1 MKQYKK
7 FIAFMLG
14 TIITMSNVD
23 VIRAEKIE
31 NDINGHWGQ
40 QSIERWIKAGII
52 QGDGTNF
59 YPNNNITR
67 AEMAVIISNLLVLKE
82 QAQNNFVDLEDKWYT
97 EAILKC
103 NAAGIMLGDGEK
115 VRPNDPITRQ
125 EAAVLIGKMLALKES
140 QEEIEQFE
148 DSEEVAGW
156 AQGFITAMSE
166 LGILTGYDGE
176 IHPSDNISRASVMTM
191 LDRAIGGYITEP
203 GTYEIDTKGIVIIAA
218 PDVIL
223 EDSTA
228 NSVIILPAVEHGE
241 MVIKNSTVKEDII
254 VSGDVD
260 TLKLMGST
268 AQEIIIE
275 NKVEQLTFEGKTS
288 VSTLTVNEG
297 AKGLS
302 VGITSDALVEDVML
316 KADDVTIESKGSIS
330 NILVDGN
337 NAVLNTINTK
347 VTIDEESSNI
357 KVNGASVEA
366 GVIITES
373 KESNKETP
381 SNSNS
386 DNNSN
391 SEESHSI
398 SSTYYTVSFDTG
410 VANIT
415 INKQSVKKN
424 KKIVQPEVEMIREGY
439 IFEGWY
445 NGLEPWDFTKDVV
458 RGNMTLTAKWKKIV
472 EPLYQVSDI
481 SLVGSETICFRM
493 ETADGELITKENLWN
508 GESVGSSGEPEG
520 EYIITVNWKGKDGSS
535 ASSKAEGCSIVG
547 AEEYLSITNKKG
559 FENDVKKISKITV
572 EKVIKSQLETTE
584 DGESKWHPIIGS
596 KEVLANNAEVKETA
610 VESIELSEKEV
621 AIKVGE
627 TKTVTAQVKPILA
640 TNQTLTMVSENE
652 KIAQV
657 SDKGEI
663 KGIAPGETTITYKAA
678 NGVYAQCKVVVE
690 AEKPEKPEEP
700 EKPEASYQVI
710 DLSYA
715 DDKLICFR
723 IKTADGTLITEKKLW
738 KDSGSPSVEPTGEYI
753 ITVNWVDKNEKPASL
768 PAIKPYISG
777 AEEYL
782 CVNVEAYGF
791 KDDVKKISDITVD
804 KVSGSDWKE
813 ENGTSKWEP
822 IIESTELLAE
832 NAELQEMEVESIE
845 LSEKEIRIKVGE
857 IKKVIANVQPIVAV
871 DRTITMVSENESI
884 ATVSNA
890 FGTKGEIK
898 GVAPGET
905 KIIYKA
911 ANGVYAECKV
921 VVESAYQVS
930 DIYLADDYAICF
942 SVKEKDGK
950 QITDKD
956 LWLASAEKTE
966 TPKGDYIITVNWI
979 DEYGD
984 ESSLEAGECY
994 IAGAEE
1000 YLSVTNFFGFED
1012 NKKKIS
1018 NIIVKK
1024 VSGSEWKTENG
1035 LSSWHPIIGSTE
1047 VLAKNAEVKETA
1059 VESIELRHEGVAIK
1073 EITLKVGDKET
1084 VTAQFQPALATNQ
1097 RTYKKSG
1104 NDNIATVSSLGVI
1117 KGEAPGETII
1127 TYTAAENG
1135 VEATCRVVVEAK
1147 ASSKEEPEIGSME
1160 SSKEEPAV
1168 ESMEQ
1173 SKGESEV
1180 ESMEQ
1185 SKEESEVESMESSKE
1200 EPEVESME
1208 QSKEEPEVESMEQS
1222 KEEPEVESM
1231 EQSKEEPE
1239 VESIESSEEEL
1250 EVESIEL
1257 SEQEITI
1264 KVGETKKVTAAIKPI
1279 LATDQAITIVSEDK
1293 GIAEVST
1300 TGEIIGIAPGETR
1313 IIYQVA
1319 DGVSA
1324 ICKVVVEAQENT
1336 VESFLE
1342 QIENNDLELTLPTE
1356 QTKSVEEQLEDSE
1369 EVMEKVTD

>member
-140 QEEIEQFE
+140 QEGIEQFE
-148 DSEEVAGW
+148 DSEEVAAW

-166 LGILTGYDGE
+166 LGILTGYDGK

-203 GTYEIDTKGIVIIAA
+203 GTYEIDTKGIVIIAT

-223 EDSTA
+223 ENSTA

-241 MVIKNSTVKEDII
+241 MVIKNSTVKEDVI

-275 NKVEQLTFEGKTS
+275 NKVERLAFEGKTS
-288 VSTLTVNEG
+288 VSTLIVNEG

-386 DNNSN
+386 N
-391 SEESHSI
+391 SEESHNI

-410 VANIT
+410 VTNIT

-445 NGLEPWDFTKDVV
+445 NGLEPWDFMKDVV

-493 ETADGELITKENLWN
+493 ETAAGELITKENLWN

-520 EYIITVNWKGKDGSS
+520 EYIITVNWQGKDGGS

-596 KEVLANNAEVKETA
+596 TEVLANNAEVKETA

-663 KGIAPGETTITYKAA
+663 KGIAPGETTITYTAA
-678 NGVYAQCKVVVE
+678 NGVSATCKVVVE
-690 AEKPEKPEEP
+690 AEEP
-700 EKPEASYQVI
+700 EKPEVSYQVS

-715 DDKLICFR
+715 DNKLICFR
-723 IKTADGTLITEKKLW
+723 IKTADGTLITAENLW
-738 KDSGSPSVEPTGEYI
+738 KNSGSESVKPKGEYI
-753 ITVNWVDKNEKPASL
+753 ITVNWKNKDGKPASL
-768 PAIKPYISG
+768 PAEKPYISG
-777 AEEYL
+777 AGEYL

-791 KDDVKKISDITVD
+791 KDDEKKISNITVE

-832 NAELQEMEVESIE
+832 NAELQEMEVESVE

-871 DRTITMVSENESI
+871 DRTITMVSENENI

-921 VVESAYQVS
+921 VVESAYKVS
-930 DIYLADDYAICF
+930 DIYLADEYAICF
-942 SVKEKDGK
+942 SIKEKGGK
-950 QITDKD
+950 QITGKD
-956 LWLASAEKTE
+956 LWSSSAEETE
-966 TPKGDYIITVNWI
+966 TPEGEYIITVNWI

-984 ESSLEAGECY
+984 ESSLEAEECY

-1059 VESIELRHEGVAIK
+1059 VESIELRYEGVAIK

-1104 NDNIATVSSLGVI
+1104 NDNIATVSSLGEI

-1147 ASSKEEPEIGSME
+1147 ASSREEPEIESME
-1160 SSKEEPAV
+1160 LSKEET
-1168 ESMEQ
+1168 
-1173 SKGESEV
+1173 
-1180 ESMEQ
+1180 
-1185 SKEESEVESMESSKE
+1185 EVESMESSKE
-1200 EPEVESME
+1200 EEDVESMELSKEEEDVESMDPNKEETEVESME
-1208 QSKEEPEVESMEQS
+1208 
-1222 KEEPEVESM
+1222 
-1231 EQSKEEPE
+1231 
-1239 VESIESSEEEL
+1239 SSEQEL

-1264 KVGETKKVTAAIKPI
+1264 KVGETKKVTADIKPI
-1279 LATDQAITIVSEDK
+1279 LATGQAITIVSEDK

-1300 TGEIIGIAPGETR
+1300 TGEITGIAPGETR

-1324 ICKVVVEAQENT
+1324 ICKVVVEVQENT
-1336 VESFLE
+1336 GEPVVE
-1342 QIENNDLELTLPTE
+1342 QIENNNLELTLPTRP
-1356 QTKSVEEQLEDSE
+1356 TKSVEELLEDSE
-1369 EVMEKVTD
+1369 EVMEKVSD